1 MSERVTS
8 PAAED
13 SGTRR
18 VDLEIT
24 GMTCASCVGRVER
37 KLGKLEGVTATV
49 NLPLETAAV
58 AVPPSVTDEEII
70 AAVDR
75 AGYSASI
82 RHAPHE
88 HTSTTVTGSGHPAP
102 GHGEESGDGDHGSH
116 GPDGHEGHEDH
127 LNHGPSVDVIKPRL
141 IGAAALTL
149 PLFLISMI
157 PALQFPH
164 WGWVALALATPVT
177 FWAAW
182 PFHTAAFKAA
192 RHGSSTMDTLVSI
205 GVLAAWGF
213 STAELL
219 LDPAM
224 TAHAGAAMGGGGMT
238 SMSSMADHQLYFE
251 TAGVVTTFL
260 LLGRWLEARAKKR
273 AGHALKSL
281 LDLGAKTA
289 TVLRDGVEAT
299 VPAAQLVP
307 GDEFVVRPGEKV
319 ATDGYVVSGHSAVDT
334 SLITGESVPEE
345 VGPEDT
351 VTGATVNT
359 SGRLLVRATRTGS
372 DTTLAQMGRLVS
384 DAQTG
389 KAPIARLA
397 DRISAVFV
405 PIVLVIAVITFA
417 LWLLFSGDLHAA
429 FRAAVAVLV
438 IACPCA
444 LGLATPVGLLAGT
457 GRASQLGILIR
468 GPEVLEDT
476 RTVDTIVLDK
486 TGTVTAGDLAVTSV
500 TPLNGH
506 DADQVLLLAG
516 AVESHSEHPI
526 AAAITTA
533 AREAAASAGNT
544 VPEVTGFESA
554 AGGGVRGTVQ
564 SHTVAAGRSSYIS
577 TQLDSGALTA
587 AEEQQFADAEAAGA
601 TAIWVS
607 VDGRVAGII
616 SLQDTIKE
624 SSAPAITEFTRLGLR
639 PILLTGDNAQVA
651 AQVAAAVGISAE
663 DVFAGVR
670 PEDKVAK
677 VIELQDAGRVVAMV
691 GDGVNDAPALA
702 QADLGIAMG
711 SGTDV
716 AREAADITVM
726 GSSLGQVVQSVQL
739 SRKTLGII
747 KSNLF
752 WAFAYNTLGIPV
764 AALGLLNPML
774 AGAAMA
780 LSSVLVVANSLRLT
794 RFAR

>member
-1 MSERVTS
+1 MTQT
-8 PAAED
+8 PT
-13 SGTRR
+13 TRR
-18 VDLEIT
+18 VDLDIT

-37 KLGKLEGVTATV
+37 KLGKLEGVTASV
-49 NLPLETAAV
+49 NLPLESAAV
-58 AVPPSVTDEEII
+58 TAPSSVTDEELV

-75 AGYSASI
+75 AGYTATL
-82 RHAPHE
+82 RRAP
-88 HTSTTVTGSGHPAP
+88 SDPAP
-102 GHGEESGDGDHGSH
+102 TQVTSARHSVPEEGEGHDHSDQAAHGEHSDHSDH
-116 GPDGHEGHEDH
+116 SDH
-127 LNHGPSVDVIKPRL
+127 LNHGPSGDVIRPRL
-141 IGAAALTL
+141 IGAAILTI
-149 PLFLISMI
+149 PLFLVSMV

-164 WGWVALALATPVT
+164 WGWVALVLATPVT
-177 FWAAW
+177 FWSAW

-205 GVLAAWGF
+205 GVLAAWSF
-213 STAELL
+213 STVELL
-219 LDPAM
+219 LDPGM
-224 TAHAGAAMGGGGMT
+224 TAMAGAAHGGGMA
-238 SMSSMADHQLYFE
+238 SMADHQLYFE

-260 LLGRWLEARAKKR
+260 LLGRWLEARAKKQ
-273 AGHALKSL
+273 AGAALKSL

-289 TVLRDGVEAT
+289 TVLRDGVETT
-299 VPAAQLVP
+299 VPAAELVP

-319 ATDGYVVSGHSAVDT
+319 ATDGYVVAGHSAVDT
-334 SLITGESVPEE
+334 SVVTGESVPEE

-417 LWLLFSGDLHAA
+417 LWLLLSGDLHAA

-500 TPLNGH
+500 TPLDGH
-506 DADQVLLLAG
+506 DAGHLLLMAG
-516 AVESHSEHPI
+516 AVEAHSEHPI
-526 AAAITTA
+526 ATAITAA
-533 AREAAASAGNT
+533 AREANGGT
-544 VPEVTGFESA
+544 VPDVDGFESA
-554 AGGGVRGTVQ
+554 AGGGVRGTVLP
-564 SHTVAAGRSSYIS
+564 HTVAAGRSSYIV
-577 TQLDSGALTA
+577 TQLNSGALTA
-587 AEEQQFADAEAAGA
+587 EQEQRLAEAEQAGA
-601 TAIWVS
+601 TAVWIS

-616 SLQDTIKE
+616 SLQDTVKE
-624 SSAPAITEFTRLGLR
+624 SSAPAVAEFKRLGLR
-639 PILLTGDNAQVA
+639 PILLTGDNAAVA
-651 AQVAAAVGISAE
+651 AQVAAAVGISPE

-670 PEDKVAK
+670 PEDKVAR
-677 VIELQDAGRVVAMV
+677 VTELQRAGRVVAMV

-752 WAFAYNTLGIPV
+752 WAFAYNTIGIPV
-764 AALGLLNPML
+764 AAVGLLNPML